1 MNLQIEDKGA
11 AVLLLV
17 EEERL
22 DSHNTGD
29 LKNQML
35 KLFEEGKHN
44 LVVDL
49 QAVRFVDSSGL
60 GALVSGFKNA
70 SSRNG
75 NLKLAGLQL
84 QVRLTQL
91 LAAPATLLAHR
102 LKGPHPALV
111 ASTPGLDTLANPLL
125 LLGQF
130 FVKQLVCPLL
140 ALRILIRRDY
150 PVDRIA
156 D

>member
-11 AVLLLV
+11 AIVLEV
-17 EEERL
+17 QEERL
-22 DSHNTGD
+22 DAHNSGD

-35 KLFEEGKHN
+35 KLFEEGKTN

-49 QAVRFVDSSGL
+49 QTVRFVDSSGL

-84 QVRLTQL
+84 QVKSMFELTRLHRVFEIYTDSGEA
-91 LAAPATLLAHR
+91 LA
-102 LKGPHPALV
+102 
-111 ASTPGLDTLANPLL
+111 SF
-125 LLGQF
+125 Q
-130 FVKQLVCPLL
+130 Q
-140 ALRILIRRDY
+140 
-150 PVDRIA
+150 
-156 D
+156 